1 MTSLIEN
8 KECSYDPLSRWVFVP
23 LRVLLLAFI
32 LCPYQGLAQR
42 RFAEIDLNV
51 YPQSGNLLFLSDPDS
66 VYLLN
71 METWD
76 RVSIAAM
83 PDASHFLETSFPIAS
98 SATVV
103 DTTLWLWDASVGS
116 TFSFGPSGLTG
127 AFPQYPSRTRFD
139 HAATTRPDTG
149 EPLVFGGYGYYRAK
163 DFFIYFD
170 TALEQWRELPHQYG
184 PYDPEPQVGASLLD
198 IGNGRDV
205 YMVQG
210 HVSAEQSMPYY
221 VERTQPLA
229 LLFDIEKREWRPAPM
244 NEEVACLISTQAKN
258 NRPDFR
264 GVGKTFAGMLYPISQ
279 GCSYYFEGKPRRASL
294 VFWRPDREEWA
305 LQDLDTELPA
315 NHHLVGFSFNDQ
327 TATAYFLKL
336 PGLDEKEIHI
346 RSFAIAD
353 TLVWLPLPEVAAP
366 PVRWYWWLV
375 TLPALGAFGVGIWF
389 FRFRQ
394 CLYMIPEENIL
405 FIRKGTLV
413 LQKGL
418 LPNASVILSFLC
430 EHPRGKWLNREEL
443 EYPFTSMAYEPDA
456 LRTTVNRALSNV
468 NDIGQQEMGLDVV
481 ERRPSLSDKRKQK
494 YRLNP
499 KVKWRRGGFKW
510 LSK

>member
-1 MTSLIEN
+1 MTSFIEN
-8 KECSYDPLSRWVFVP
+8 KVRSHDPWSQWVFV
-23 LRVLLLAFI
+23 LLKALLLAFI
-32 LCPYQGLAQR
+32 LCPYQSQAQR
-42 RFAEIDLNV
+42 SFADVDLNV

-66 VYLLN
+66 IYLVNL
-71 METWD
+71 ETRD
-76 RVSIAAM
+76 RVSIASM
-83 PDASHFLETSFPIAS
+83 PDASHFLKTSMPRAS
-98 SATVV
+98 SAAVL

-127 AFPQYPSRTRFD
+127 AFPQYPSRTRFK

-210 HVSAEQSMPYY
+210 HVSAEKSMPYY

-229 LLFDIEKREWRPAPM
+229 LLFDIEKREWRPTPM

-264 GVGKTFAGMLYPISQ
+264 GLGKTFAGMLYPVSEA
-279 GCSYYFEGKPRRASL
+279 CDYYFKGKPKRASL
-294 VFWRPDREEWA
+294 VFWQPDSGKWA
-305 LQDLDTELPA
+305 LQDVAAELPA
-315 NHHLVGFSFNDQ
+315 NYHLIGFSFDDR
-327 TATAYFLKL
+327 TATAYFFKV
-336 PGLDEKEIHI
+336 PGMDTREIET
-346 RSFAIAD
+346 RSFPIAD
-353 TLVWLPLPEVAAP
+353 TLAWLSLPEVAAP

-375 TLPALGAFGVGIWF
+375 TLPALGTFGVGIWF

-394 CLYMIPEENIL
+394 CLYLMPEENML
-405 FIRKGTLV
+405 FIQKGTLA
-413 LQKGL
+413 LQKRL
-418 LPNASVILSFLC
+418 LTNATAILSFLR

-468 NDIGQQEMGLDVV
+468 NDIGQQEMGLDLV
-481 ERRPSLSDKRKQK
+481 ERRPSLSDKRKQE

-499 KVKWRRGGFKW
+499 KVRWRRGELKW
-510 LSK
+510 L